1 MVFSHVICCVSAA
14 STGSVCGSNASVQTT
29 GVHGLRTAPRHT
41 PALAQHKRRTV
52 SSTRRTRWRDNA
64 RTSTTRTLC
73 AQHKCRPQGGGQSTT
88 ALVAD
93 LVVAEIQLR
102 QRRIC
107 LVKIARTFHG
117 AAWSTSLKHVDKHV
131 SPTTPDA
138 KLMELLHSLPCP
150 ARRGLCGHGKITST
164 PVSRHGISYH
174 VVSFTGLW
182 NVFTPSQH
190 ITKDLRRRA
199 SRS

>member
-1 MVFSHVICCVSAA
+1 MFSHVIRCVSAA

-41 PALAQHKRRTV
+41 TALAQHKRRTV
-52 SSTRRTRWRDNA
+52 SFTRRTRWRDNA
-64 RTSTTRTLC
+64 CTSTTRTLC
-73 AQHKCRPQGGGQSTT
+73 AQHECHLQGGGQSTT

-93 LVVAEIQLR
+93 LIVAEIQVR

-117 AAWSTSLKHVDKHV
+117 AAWSTSLKHVDNHCEPDDSGCEADGTPTFNVV
-131 SPTTPDA
+131 SCLSWAWLTR
-138 KLMELLHSLPCP
+138 KKNVKC
-150 ARRGLCGHGKITST
+150 CT
-164 PVSRHGISYH
+164 PVSRHGMSYH
-174 VVSFTGLW
+174 VVSITGLW

-190 ITKDLRRRA
+190 ITLKRA